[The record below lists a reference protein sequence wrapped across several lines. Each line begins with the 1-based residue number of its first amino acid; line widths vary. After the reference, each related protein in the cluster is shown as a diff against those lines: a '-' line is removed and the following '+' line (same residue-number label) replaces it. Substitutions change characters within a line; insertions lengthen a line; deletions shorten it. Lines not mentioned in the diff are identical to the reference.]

1 MRDGTSLGGAQL
13 LEMSRAEL
21 DELFRSRP
29 AGSLPTGRGQGTA
42 IVLPGTPLAKIVAPI
57 VRLLAWQGKVFRSD
71 GKLLKN
77 VVTPFGV
84 RAIMAEVYKAPSWL
98 DGRECIVLD
107 YSRRSLVARKIRDEI
122 REISP
127 GVYLGVVYLG
137 RKKTINFALAFS

>member
-1 MRDGTSLGGAQL
+1 MKDGTWLDVAQL
-13 LEMSRAEL
+13 LEMSQAEL

-29 AGSLPTGRGQGTA
+29 AGSLPTGRGRGTA
-42 IVLPGTPLAKIVAPI
+42 IVLPGTPLAKVAAPI
-57 VRLLAWQGKVFRSD
+57 TRLLFWQGKSFRPD

-77 VVTPFGV
+77 FVTPFGV

-122 REISP
+122 REVSP
-127 GVYLGVVYLG
+127 GLYLGVVYWG
-137 RKKTINFALAFS
+137 SKKTINFSLEFS